1 MSNRHRTDKSKSPAA
16 PPAVRRIGLACS
28 QSHDAAQRAHTQAQE
43 FLKAAG
49 LELFTLEEVLDGQS
63 VDAMVSLGGDGTLL
77 HAARLM
83 APLSIPVL
91 GLNFGRVGYLCGAR
105 GEQLEPALESLQ
117 KGTYTID
124 PRAMLR
130 AVVSNRREEVWQV
143 DALNEFLVGGS
154 TRTLTLDISID
165 GFALGS
171 VRGDGII
178 VATRTGSTA
187 YAMSAGG
194 PVVTLES
201 IILVTSNAISSSVLA
216 PAVLPMASKVKIT
229 NSTRLARPY
238 VIADGQKDYQ
248 IEQGT
253 EIEISQS
260 PIQALLIDPGLV
272 SPTAKLGRE
281 FVEPR

>member
-1 MSNRHRTDKSKSPAA
+1 VSTQRRKSKNEANA
-16 PPAVRRIGLACS
+16 PRAVSRLGLTCS
-28 QSHDAAQRAHTQAQE
+28 QSHDSAQRAHGQALE
-43 FLKAAG
+43 HLKAAG
-49 LELFTLEEVLDGQS
+49 QELFTLEEVLDGQAI
-63 VDAMVSLGGDGTLL
+63 DAMVSFGGDGTLL

-83 APLSIPVL
+83 APLGIPVL

-105 GEQLEPALESLQ
+105 GEQLAPALDSLL
-117 KGTYTID
+117 KGTYSID
-124 PRAMLR
+124 TRSMLR
-130 AVVSNRREEVWQV
+130 ALVSNRREEVWQV

-154 TRTLTLDISID
+154 TRTLTLDIAID

-178 VATRTGSTA
+178 VSTRTGSTA

-216 PAVLPMASKVKIT
+216 PAVLPMSSTVKIT
-229 NSTRLARPY
+229 NATRLARPY

-281 FVEPR
+281 FVEQR

>member
-1 MSNRHRTDKSKSPAA
+1 MEH
-16 PPAVRRIGLACS
+16 
-28 QSHDAAQRAHTQAQE
+28 
-43 FLKAAG
+43 LKQDG
-49 LELFTLEEVLDGQS
+49 LELFTLEQVLDGEPI
-63 VDAMVSLGGDGTLL
+63 DAMVSFGGDGTLL

-83 APLSIPVL
+83 APLNIPVL

-105 GEQLEPALESLQ
+105 GEQLEPALESLL

-130 AVVSNRREEVWQV
+130 ALVSNRREEVWQV

-178 VATRTGSTA
+178 VSTRTGSTA

-201 IILVTSNAISSSVLA
+201 IVLVFSNAISSSVLA
-216 PAVLPMASKVKIT
+216 PAVLPMSTTVKIT
-229 NSTRLARPY
+229 NATKLARPY

-253 EIEISQS
+253 EIEISQA

-281 FVEPR
+281 FVEQQR